1 MEHSD
6 ALDQSVDWFR
16 QASPYINAHRG
27 KTFVISLGGE
37 TIAGDAF
44 AGLIH
49 DLALMSHL
57 GIRLVLV
64 YGIRAQIAE
73 REALGQTRSQ
83 VVKGLRI
90 TDEDT
95 LASVLELAGSV
106 RARIEAAF
114 SSSLPNTPMSGARL
128 GIVSGNFV
136 TARPYGIH
144 DGVDYRHTG
153 VVRRVHAR
161 AINQQL
167 ELGNIVLLS
176 PVAYSTTGESF
187 NLHAEDVATEAAV
200 ALQADKLIN
209 LTDGPITVTSE
220 GECLRQTTPLEMQ
233 ALIEADDLAGA
244 PVAVLRN
251 ALQAC
256 RQGVRRVH
264 LLDRDTDGA
273 LIKELFTRDGIGA
286 MLSADNYEG
295 LRPAS
300 IGDVGGIIELIAPFE
315 EDGTLVRRSR
325 EQLEMEIDKFTVV
338 ERDGMIVACAAL
350 YPMERF
356 GEIACVVTH
365 PSYRGAGRA
374 EDLLTHLEKKARV
387 LGLQKL
393 FVFTTRTRHWFI
405 EQGFQPALLEDLPAA
420 RQNSYNY
427 KRNSKA
433 LIKPLDRK
441 A

>member
-1 MEHSD
+1 MENSTT
-6 ALDQSVDWFR
+6 LDQSVDWFR

-73 REALGQTRSQ
+73 REASRETPSK
-83 VVKGLRI
+83 VIKGLRI
-90 TDEDT
+90 TDEET
-95 LASVLELAGSV
+95 LACVLELAGSV
-106 RARIEAAF
+106 RARIEEAF

-144 DGVDYRHTG
+144 DGIDYRHTG
-153 VVRRVHAR
+153 VVRRVHAH
-161 AINQQL
+161 AIQQQL

-176 PVAYSTTGESF
+176 PVGYSTTGESF

-200 ALQADKLIN
+200 ALQAEKLIS
-209 LTDGPITVTSE
+209 LTDGPLKLVGDGS
-220 GECLRQTTPLEMQ
+220 CLRQTTPMEMQ
-233 ALIEADDLAGA
+233 ALIEAAEITGA
-244 PVAVLRN
+244 PETLLRN

-264 LLDRDTDGA
+264 LLDRSTDGA

-325 EQLEMEIDKFTVV
+325 EQLEMEVDKFTVV

-350 YPMERF
+350 YPMAQF

-374 EDLLTHLEKKARV
+374 EDLLTHLEKKARI
-387 LGLQKL
+387 LGLSRL

-405 EQGFQPALLEDLPAA
+405 EQGFEPAQLEDLPAA

-433 LIKPLDRK
+433 LIKTL
-441 A
+441 

>member
-1 MEHSD
+1 MENTA
-6 ALDQSVDWFR
+6 ALNQAVDWFR

-27 KTFVISLGGE
+27 KTFVISLGGD
-37 TIAGDAF
+37 TIAGEGFSA
-44 AGLIH
+44 LIH

-64 YGIRAQIAE
+64 YGIRAQIAA
-73 REALGQTRSQ
+73 REAAGQKPSQ

-90 TDEDT
+90 TDDET
-95 LASVLELAGSV
+95 LSCVLEVAGSV

-144 DGVDYRHTG
+144 DGVDFGHTG

-167 ELGNIVLLS
+167 ELGNMVLLS

-187 NLHAEDVATEAAV
+187 NLHAEEVATEAAI
-200 ALQADKLIN
+200 ALHADKLIY
-209 LTDGPITVTSE
+209 LTDGPLTVISE
-220 GECLRQTTPLEMQ
+220 SSWLRQTTPQEMQ
-233 ALIEADDLAGA
+233 ARLDANDLDGA
-244 PVAVLRN
+244 PVPVLRN

-256 RQGVRRVH
+256 RRGVRRVH
-264 LLDRDTDGA
+264 FLDRHTDGA

-286 MLSADNYEG
+286 MLSSDNYEG
-295 LRPAS
+295 LRQAS
-300 IGDVGGIIELIAPFE
+300 IADVGGIIELIAPFE
-315 EDGTLVRRSR
+315 ADGTLVRRSR
-325 EQLEMEIDKFTVV
+325 EQLEMEIEKFTVI

-350 YPMERF
+350 YPMQQF

-365 PSYRGAGRA
+365 PDYRGAGRA
-374 EDLLTHLEKKARV
+374 EDLLAHLERKAAD
-387 LGLQKL
+387 LGLEKL

-405 EQGFQPALLEDLPAA
+405 EQGFTPVPLEALPAE
-420 RQNSYNY
+420 RQKSYNY

-433 LIKPLDRK
+433 LIKPLLR
-441 A
+441 